1 MRKFWT
7 DAKGWAPN
15 ETAEMLNKSR
25 LDWQVSLSKCLK
37 IWIVEPHDDNES
49 GKLILAWVN
58 LGSLV
63 EGTMKLF
70 LSVWNHD
77 YKRDVEAIKVKGDL
91 VEPDSLQLD
100 QMRKFFKK
108 SVWLKDEEVWDS
120 WILKIQQRRNAV
132 HAYKNRDIGTF
143 EEFYDDVRKYREFLL
158 FINDRLIYPNDEIYK
173 PREEPSFR

>member
-1 MRKFWT
+1 
-7 DAKGWAPN
+7 
-15 ETAEMLNKSR
+15 
-25 LDWQVSLSKCLK
+25 
-37 IWIVEPHDDNES
+37 
-49 GKLILAWVN
+49 
-58 LGSLV
+58 
-63 EGTMKLF
+63 MKLF